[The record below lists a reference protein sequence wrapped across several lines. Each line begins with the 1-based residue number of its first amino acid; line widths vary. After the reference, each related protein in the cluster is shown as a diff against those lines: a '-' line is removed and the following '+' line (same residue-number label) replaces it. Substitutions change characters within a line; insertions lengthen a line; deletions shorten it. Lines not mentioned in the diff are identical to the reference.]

1 MNYINVIIADL
12 SQLSR
17 LGLISLLNRMK
28 YPFHIRE
35 VPSPDKLAVLLV
47 KDQTGLF
54 IMTNSFLN
62 KCPHHLIHT
71 MQVRSAAAV
80 RILIHDTDLLQDPP
94 LQFAEIID
102 MAEHDK
108 VFIRKLE
115 KQLSLIDMQKQE
127 PDTEDL
133 SDREKEVLRLVAI
146 GLTNKEIGDKLF
158 ISAHTVI
165 THRKN
170 ITAKLGIKTIAGLT
184 MYALINRLIVP
195 EDKTT
200 SHDR

>member
-1 MNYINVIIADL
+1 MDYINVIIADL

-35 VPSPDKLAVLLV
+35 IASPDKLTTLPS
-47 KDQTGLF
+47 KDLAGIF
-54 IMTNSFLN
+54 VISSAFLR
-62 KCPHHLIHT
+62 KCPPSLIQSLQLRFEP
-71 MQVRSAAAV
+71 MV
-80 RILIHDTDLLQDPP
+80 RILICDAEPRP
-94 LQFAEIID
+94 EKIFRFSEIID
-102 MAEHDK
+102 PSDHDK
-108 VFIRKLE
+108 NIIRKLE
-115 KQLSLIDMQKQE
+115 KQLSLIYTQKEE
-127 PDTEDL
+127 PDSPEGI
-133 SDREKEVLRLVAI
+133 SDREKEVLRLVAV

-184 MYALINRLIVP
+184 MYALINHLIVP
-195 EDKTT
+195 EEKI
-200 SHDR
+200 

>member
-1 MNYINVIIADL
+1 MDYINVIIADL

-35 VPSPDKLAVLLV
+35 IATPDKLTALPL
-47 KDQTGLF
+47 KDQSGLF
-54 IMTNSFLN
+54 VISSAFLRQCPPSLVQSLQQRFDSMT
-62 KCPHHLIHT
+62 
-71 MQVRSAAAV
+71 
-80 RILIHDTDLLQDPP
+80 RILISDTETVNEHKLR
-94 LQFAEIID
+94 FSEIID
-102 MAEHDK
+102 PSDLDK
-108 VFIRKLE
+108 NIIRKLE
-115 KQLSLIDMQKQE
+115 KQLSLIVTRKE
-127 PDTEDL
+127 DTESPEGI
-133 SDREKEVLRLVAI
+133 SDREKEVLRLVAA

-184 MYALINRLIVP
+184 MYALINHLIVP
-195 EDKTT
+195 EEKI
-200 SHDR
+200 